1 MTNGLNYVRKDKV
14 KPQIV
19 PLHAVKAQG
28 GEDIELHSFITSTLN
43 KSQWSASLPDCI
55 FHGEGH
61 PRRIARHLVEASET
75 VWTFWTREK
84 SLDPGGNTSTYVSSV
99 TRVIV

>member
-19 PLHAVKAQG
+19 PLHAVKAHG

-43 KSQWSASLPDCI
+43 KSQWSASGL
-55 FHGEGH
+55 G
-61 PRRIARHLVEASET
+61 
-75 VWTFWTREK
+75 
-84 SLDPGGNTSTYVSSV
+84 
-99 TRVIV
+99 